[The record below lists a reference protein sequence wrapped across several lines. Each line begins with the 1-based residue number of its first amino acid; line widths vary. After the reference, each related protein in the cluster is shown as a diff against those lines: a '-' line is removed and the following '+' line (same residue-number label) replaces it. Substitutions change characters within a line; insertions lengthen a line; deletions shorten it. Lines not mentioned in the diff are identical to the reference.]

1 MKTPL
6 KFSLG
11 ALICLITAVVCYF
24 WANAL
29 MDSLYAFRSPLA
41 ENPPAPGAPV
51 GQPLT
56 RRVVVVLI
64 DALRSDTALD
74 TKVMPFLNELRGQ
87 AAWATMHSRPPSY
100 SQTGYTMI
108 FSGAWADVADA
119 PLLNLDNDQMRTWTQ
134 DNLFSAAHRAGLKT
148 AVSGYYWFGI
158 QIPQADVDTSFYTKG
173 EDAAAD
179 AKVMQA
185 ARPMLQNPA
194 NALVLIHIDQ
204 VDYAGHHEGGAR
216 DPRWNAAATR
226 ADAYL
231 REIVSSLDLSQDTVL
246 VISDHGQLN
255 RGGHGG
261 QEPILLLE
269 PFVLAGK
276 GIKPGQYPDMQMID
290 VAPTLAAL
298 LGTNIPA
305 SSQGRTL
312 WQMLDATEQQTAVV
326 GAAEMTRKAQLV
338 TAYEQAIGYGGQPSP
353 ANVDAIAMQ
362 DTLESAQNARLNAE
376 RWPRALLALVFLLIP
391 AIFMFRQRSQETL
404 WRLVGAALVLILFN
418 LRYVFLS
425 ERTYS
430 LTTVDSAGDIIGY
443 TAVTA
448 GIAFALVWLGLSL
461 WRGTFRATPGKAAL
475 DTLAFAL
482 VTLYLVSFF
491 ILAGF
496 ALNGV
501 TITWT
506 LPEFNT
512 MFLGFLG
519 MIQAIIISAAGLIL
533 TGLATLI
540 VLARQKLA
548 S

>member
-1 MKTPL
+1 MKTSTKL
-6 KFSLG
+6 SLG
-11 ALICLITAVVCYF
+11 IAISLITAVFCYF

-51 GQPLT
+51 GAPLT
-56 RRVVVVLI
+56 RRVVIVLI
-64 DALRSDTALD
+64 DALRSDTAFNS
-74 TKVMPFLNELRGQ
+74 TVMPFLNELRGQ

-119 PLLNLDNDQMRTWTQ
+119 PLLNLDDDQMRAWTQ
-134 DNLFSAAHRAGLKT
+134 DNLFAVAHRAGLKT

-158 QIPQADVDTSFYTKG
+158 QIPQTEVDASFYTRG
-173 EDAAAD
+173 EDAKAD
-179 AKVMQA
+179 ADVMQA
-185 ARPMLQNPA
+185 AWPMLQDPA
-194 NALVLIHIDQ
+194 NALVLVHIDQ
-204 VDYAGHHEGGAR
+204 VDYAGHHEGGPRA
-216 DPRWNAAATR
+216 PRWNAAATQ
-226 ADAYL
+226 ADTYL
-231 REIVSSLDLSQDTVL
+231 REIVASLDLSQDTVL
-246 VISDHGQLN
+246 VISDHGQIE

-276 GIKPGQYPDMQMID
+276 GVQPGQAADIQMID

-298 LGTNIPA
+298 LGTSIPA
-305 SSQGRTL
+305 SSEGRIRWDVL
-312 WQMLDATEQQTAVV
+312 NVPDQP
-326 GAAEMTRKAQLV
+326 AALGGTVEMAQKTQLV
-338 TAYEQAIGYGGQPSP
+338 AAYGKAIGASGQPSS
-353 ANVDAIAMQ
+353 ANVNIIAMQ
-362 DTLESAQNARLNAE
+362 DTLENAKNARLTAE
-376 RWPRALLALVFLLIP
+376 RLPRGLLALVLLLIP
-391 AIFMFRQRSQETL
+391 GIFLFRQPRKEIL
-404 WRLVGAALVLILFN
+404 WHLGGALLVLVLFN

-430 LTTVDSAGDIIGY
+430 LTTVAGADDIIGY

-448 GIAFALVWLGLSL
+448 GIAFALVWLGQSL
-461 WRGTFRATPGKAAL
+461 WRGIFRKTPSQAAL
-475 DTLAFAL
+475 ETLALAL
-482 VTLYLVSFF
+482 VTLYVISFF
-491 ILAGF
+491 TLAGF
-496 ALNGV
+496 AMNGL

-533 TGLATLI
+533 TGLAALI
-540 VLARQKLA
+540 ALARQKLA
-548 S
+548 A